1 MYDCG
6 KIKDTKKSF
15 WNYLTFS
22 HKHAGHHFSANACL
36 LTIHSAR
43 LQIFFTGTP
52 YPSFNFRVF
61 SINWDYWLLYG
72 TPLSGKTLPRLN
84 QHKNVKTTAELA
96 FVLTT
101 NRNASWCLEISK
113 KWSILDL
120 TCSIYSTKIIE
131 SNPHLVHSCT
141 VHSLEGPWLYL

>member
-1 MYDCG
+1 MLY
-6 KIKDTKKSF
+6 KDFISF
-15 WNYLTFS
+15 TTCTIVSS

-52 YPSFNFRVF
+52 YPSFNFRVS
-61 SINWDYWLLYG
+61 SIIWDYWLLYG
-72 TPLSGKTLPRLN
+72 TPLSGKT
-84 QHKNVKTTAELA
+84 TAELA
-96 FVLTT
+96 FVVTT
-101 NRNASWCLEISK
+101 NRNASLCLESSK
-113 KWSILDL
+113 KWSVSDL

-141 VHSLEGPWLYL
+141 VHSLEGPWLYLKVS